1 MQLYL
6 LLNTDCNL
14 NCNFCIRGKS
24 LTHDYLELNS
34 LKYVLQTNDFSNYH
48 LLITGGEPTLHPN
61 LPLIISLCQ
70 SHFRGISIN
79 TNGINSSWV
88 EKCENKHFHVQ
99 ISLDGTEH
107 FHNQLR
113 GNGKIDVFSKI
124 ISTID
129 LLNKYNI
136 SYNISTTVGKN
147 NYDNVKILCHQIS
160 TMHNLK
166 YWKVSP
172 ILPFGCADK
181 SKVLS
186 IIQWNDLVSYLLD
199 NAEVRLNIKRLFD
212 FDLLDK
218 YMEYNPDNSRFP
230 KSNCGDV
237 KYKIYVYP
245 DFTVYP
251 CTCLTDFPIGNL
263 LNDTLNQILHSNEA
277 KRFSDYK
284 VKDNSPCFS
293 CKYLTICNGG
303 CIGMSYHYFHELGRG
318 DYRCP
323 LIQEKLHI
331 IS

>member
-14 NCNFCIRGKS
+14 NCNFCIRGNHS
-24 LTHDYLELNS
+24 THEYLDLEK
-34 LKYVLQTNDFSNYH
+34 LKLVLQTNDFSDYH
-48 LLITGGEPTLHPN
+48 LLITGGEPTLHPYM
-61 LPLIISLCQ
+61 PQIIALCQ
-70 SHFRGISIN
+70 SHFKGVAIN
-79 TNGINSSWV
+79 TNGTESSWI
-88 EKCENKHFHVQ
+88 EKCDNNHFHVQ
-99 ISLDGTEH
+99 ISLDGTES

-113 GNGKIDVFSKI
+113 GNGKLDVFSRI
-124 ISTID
+124 INTINR
-129 LLNKYNI
+129 LNSFNI
-136 SYNISTTVGKN
+136 SYNLSTTVGKN
-147 NYDNVKILCHQIS
+147 NYDNIKILCKQINQI
-160 TMHNLK
+160 HNIQ
-166 YWKVSP
+166 YWKISP

-181 SKVLS
+181 SNVIS
-186 IIQWNDLVSYLLD
+186 VSQWNDLVNYLLD

-218 YMEYNPDNSRFP
+218 YIDRSPNNFKFP
-230 KSNCGDV
+230 KSNCGNV

-263 LNDTLNQILHSNEA
+263 LNDTFNQIINSNRA
-277 KRFSDYK
+277 KIFNDYK

-293 CKYLTICNGG
+293 CKYLSICNGG
-303 CIGMSYHYFHELGRG
+303 CIGMSYHYFHELGMG

-323 LIQEKLHI
+323 LIQEALHI